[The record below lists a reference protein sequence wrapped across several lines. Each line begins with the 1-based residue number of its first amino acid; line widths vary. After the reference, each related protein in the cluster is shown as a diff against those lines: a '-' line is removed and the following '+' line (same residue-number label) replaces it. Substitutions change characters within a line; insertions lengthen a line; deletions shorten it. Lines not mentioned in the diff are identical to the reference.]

1 MLTKLVFLIPLIAT
15 LAACS
20 DDSSTAETRTSEAV
34 SENTDNQYQLVSGAE
49 DRFDIYTR
57 NSLNS
62 DLGHLSAK
70 QKRMIGL
77 LIQASQIMDNLFWQ
91 QAFTGNHSEFLAALP
106 DSAVNFAEINYG
118 PWDRLQNDAPFIAE
132 FGEKPAGANFYPT
145 DMDKQE
151 FNRLEDPDK
160 DSLYTLIRRNDSNEL
175 LSTPYS
181 QAYPKQLKNAAGL
194 LRRAADLA
202 ENHAFANYLRLRAD
216 AFLSDQYRA
225 SDLAWVELKDNAVD
239 IIIGPIETYE
249 DQLFGY
255 KAAFESYVLIKD
267 PDWSQRL
274 AQYTQYLPAL
284 QRNLPVTEAYKAE
297 TPGSEA
303 QLGVYDA
310 IYYAGRSNAGSK
322 TIAVNLPND
331 EQVQLQKG
339 TRRLQLKNAMRAKF
353 DQIMMPIAE
362 QLVVPEQR
370 KHVTFDAFF
379 ANTLFHEIAHGLGI
393 KNTINGK
400 GSVRSALKEH
410 SSALEEG
417 KADVLGLYMI
427 TQLYEQGHLQAGQLE
442 DYYVT
447 FMASIFRS
455 VRFGASSA
463 HGKANMIRFNY
474 FANENAF
481 TRNAEGQY
489 GINMGQMRRA
499 MNSLSKKILMLQGDG
514 DYQAVAALVQQLGV
528 INSQLQTDLDALQE
542 NDIPVDIQFN
552 QGKQVLGLN

>member
-20 DDSSTAETRTSEAV
+20 DDSSTAETRTTEAV

-57 NSLNS
+57 HSLNS

-77 LIQASQIMDNLFWQ
+77 LIQASQIMDDLFWQ
-91 QAFTGNHSEFLAALP
+91 QAFTGNRSEFLAALP

-145 DMDKQE
+145 DMEKQE

-216 AFLSDQYRA
+216 AFLSDKYRA

-427 TQLYEQGHLQAGQLE
+427 TQLYEQGHLQAGELE

-528 INSQLQTDLDALQE
+528 INSQLQTDLDTLQE

>member
-20 DDSSTAETRTSEAV
+20 DDSSTAETRTTEAV

-57 NSLNS
+57 YSLNS

-77 LIQASQIMDNLFWQ
+77 LIQASQIMDDLFWQ
-91 QAFTGNHSEFLAALP
+91 QAFTGNRSEFLAALP

-145 DMDKQE
+145 DMEKQE

-216 AFLSDQYRA
+216 AFLSDKYRA

-427 TQLYEQGHLQAGQLE
+427 TQLYEQGHLQAGELE

-528 INSQLQTDLDALQE
+528 INSQLQTDLDTLQE